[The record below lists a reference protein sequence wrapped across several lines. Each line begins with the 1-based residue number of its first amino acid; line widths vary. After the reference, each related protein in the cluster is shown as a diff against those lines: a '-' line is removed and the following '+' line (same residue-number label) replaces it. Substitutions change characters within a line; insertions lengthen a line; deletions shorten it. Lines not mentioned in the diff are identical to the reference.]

1 MTVIRSRWLFLFF
14 RRKMETA
21 ELIRLAE
28 KRDISRYE
36 NLALYFDT
44 VRLEKDFAAARP
56 HYERIYETASRQ
68 KVHFALSDQSL
79 SIKFYELAK
88 KAALSLAPHLF
99 HYYLLYVEWDRE
111 PQKKFYV
118 PRMHVLKPVVDD
130 LQDLADGVIDLLA
143 VSMPPRVGKLVS
155 DDTPVLTKSGWKN
168 HGDLTVGDYVVSP
181 NGEFVRVN
189 HVFPKNFADIRVH
202 FSDGTFA
209 DVHENHEW
217 VVYNRHKQKY
227 CIMETKSMLRDFQ
240 TGNPGKRGHR
250 YFYLLPPKYPEI
262 GEYKKLPVEPYTLG
276 AWLGDGRNTNPD
288 ICGDKADYPIVE
300 RIIADGYP
308 VSWHTTH
315 KTTGVEY
322 FGFSGLRKPLQ
333 QLGMCHSRHRVEK
346 HIPEEYLTASFEQR
360 LWLLAGLL
368 DTDGCLVT
376 KEHRY
381 HFTTAEPA
389 LRDSFISLVSTFG
402 WRCSVMEQKPKLSSS
417 GIQGRHTY
425 WVVAFS
431 PTFFIPCQLARKQ
444 LREFSP
450 QRRIAITGF
459 ERIEP
464 KPGNCISVD
473 GGVYCI
479 GDRLV
484 PTHNSTLGIFYMTWL
499 MGRDPDKANVMSG
512 HSDKLTK
519 GFFKE
524 ALGILSEEDYLWHD
538 VFPQDKVVAVSSED
552 ESISINHK
560 RRFPTLTCRSVTGTL
575 TGAVEVGNL
584 LYVDDIIED
593 LEEALNPQRL
603 QNKFDAYLNQLKDR
617 KKNYA
622 RELHIGTRW
631 AVGDVIGRLQQLYEN
646 NPKARFTVIPA
657 LDENGESNFDYPYGL
672 GFSTAYYQDMKSS
685 IDPCTWS
692 CKYMGDPYVREG
704 LLFERDELQYYNG
717 VLPDGECDIMS
728 AVDVAWGGGD
738 SLSAPVIYWYGDTGY
753 VHDWVF
759 SAGDKHATQPLL
771 CSAYIRNNVARAR
784 FEANVGG
791 TEYAEEVDKSL
802 RAAGYKMSIQSQR
815 ASTKSSKMD
824 KIIRW
829 ASDIKSKLVFRSDKD
844 RGEMYDKAM
853 NELCRL
859 SIDAK
864 KQHDDAADS
873 LAMSMDYRFN
883 GLSTVQILE
892 RRW

>member
-130 LQDLADGVIDLLA
+130 LQDLADGRIELLTI
-143 VSMPPRVGKLVS
+143 SLPPRVGK
-155 DDTPVLTKSGWKN
+155 
-168 HGDLTVGDYVVSP
+168 
-181 NGEFVRVN
+181 
-189 HVFPKNFADIRVH
+189 
-202 FSDGTFA
+202 
-209 DVHENHEW
+209 
-217 VVYNRHKQKY
+217 
-227 CIMETKSMLRDFQ
+227 
-240 TGNPGKRGHR
+240 
-250 YFYLLPPKYPEI
+250 
-262 GEYKKLPVEPYTLG
+262 
-276 AWLGDGRNTNPD
+276 
-288 ICGDKADYPIVE
+288 
-300 RIIADGYP
+300 
-308 VSWHTTH
+308 
-315 KTTGVEY
+315 
-322 FGFSGLRKPLQ
+322 
-333 QLGMCHSRHRVEK
+333 
-346 HIPEEYLTASFEQR
+346 
-360 LWLLAGLL
+360 
-368 DTDGCLVT
+368 
-376 KEHRY
+376 
-381 HFTTAEPA
+381 
-389 LRDSFISLVSTFG
+389 
-402 WRCSVMEQKPKLSSS
+402 
-417 GIQGRHTY
+417 
-425 WVVAFS
+425 
-431 PTFFIPCQLARKQ
+431 
-444 LREFSP
+444 
-450 QRRIAITGF
+450 
-459 ERIEP
+459 
-464 KPGNCISVD
+464 
-473 GGVYCI
+473 
-479 GDRLV
+479 
-484 PTHNSTLGIFYMTWL
+484 STLGIFYVTWL
-499 MGRDPDKANVMSG
+499 MGCDPDKANVMSG

-524 ALGILSEEDYLWHD
+524 CLDILHNEDYLWHD
-538 VFPQDKVVAVSSED
+538 VFPNAKVVAVSSED

-617 KKNYA
+617 KKDGA
-622 RELHIGTRW
+622 KELHIGTRW

-646 NPKARFTVIPA
+646 NPRARFTVIPA

-738 SLSAPVIYWYGDTGY
+738 RLSAPVIYWYGDTGY